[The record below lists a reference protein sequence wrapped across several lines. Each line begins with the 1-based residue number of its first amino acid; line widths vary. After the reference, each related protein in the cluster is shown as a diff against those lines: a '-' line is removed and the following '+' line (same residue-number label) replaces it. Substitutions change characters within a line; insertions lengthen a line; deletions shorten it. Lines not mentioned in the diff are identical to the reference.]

1 MGLSST
7 SAERLDAAVE
17 VRRAAW
23 ESVRRGG
30 HFDIVLAGLQR
41 VLPYDDAL
49 LSRWD
54 PLAQEHVHVAGA
66 MAPQAS
72 DFIRYELH
80 RDPLFT
86 YVRRTG
92 STQWLS
98 TLTPEQR
105 ITSPTV
111 RRVAEPLG
119 YAEGLTQCLYS
130 SEGSYVGVL
139 NLGVRRLG
147 PDHAEAKSIL
157 ALLFD
162 SLAAAVEA
170 GPALGA
176 AAPYEWATYVPDQ
189 PGRRA
194 MVAPAIGPDNDFP
207 IVEVVEKALRTRRLP
222 TTLLIPFQG
231 RCVEIRLQ
239 RVDDGTRAV
248 GHVVELDSPLSWR
261 EIEVLGEVAR
271 GGTNDEIA
279 AKMTISPR
287 TVATHLENILRKLDA
302 PNRAAAAAYAV
313 SLGFDLAPISRTTHR
328 H

>member
-1 MGLSST
+1 MGLSSN
-7 SAERLDAAVE
+7 SAERIDAAVE

-23 ESVRRGG
+23 ESVRHGG
-30 HFDIVLAGLQR
+30 GFDNVLAGLQR

-66 MAPQAS
+66 MSPQAS
-72 DFIRYELH
+72 DFIRHELH
-80 RDPLFT
+80 RDPLFA

-98 TLTPEQR
+98 TLTPAQR

-111 RRVAEPLG
+111 RRVVEPLG

-130 SEGSYVGVL
+130 SEGCYVGVF
-139 NLGVRRLG
+139 NLGLRRLG

-157 ALLFD
+157 GLLFD

-170 GPALGA
+170 WPALGA
-176 AAPYEWATYVPDQ
+176 AAPHEWATFVPDR

-194 MVAPAIGPDNDFP
+194 TVPPAIGPANDFP
-207 IVEVVEKALRTRRLP
+207 IVEVVEKAVRTRRLP

-231 RCVEIRLQ
+231 TCIEVRLQ

-248 GHVVELDSPLSWR
+248 CHVVALDGPLSWR

-271 GGTNDEIA
+271 GRTNDEIA
-279 AKMTISPR
+279 AKLTISTR
-287 TVATHLENILRKLDA
+287 TVTTHLENILRKLDA

-313 SLGFDLAPISRTTHR
+313 SLGFDLAPAARNTQR